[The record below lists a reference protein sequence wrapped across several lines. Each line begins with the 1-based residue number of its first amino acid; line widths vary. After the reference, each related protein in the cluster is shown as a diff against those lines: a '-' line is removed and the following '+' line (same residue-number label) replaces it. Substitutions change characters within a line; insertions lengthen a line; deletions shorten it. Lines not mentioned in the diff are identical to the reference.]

1 MARTVGS
8 NGARTEEAIRKAATR
23 LIARHG
29 YEATTLRMLSQAVG
43 IQSAAVYRY
52 FASKQDMLR
61 DLMVQHMSHLLE
73 SWEKARPASSDPLQ
87 QLVGFVHFHVE
98 YHMDR
103 PDEVFLSYMEL
114 RSLQPKNYRVVV
126 DLRRCYELIL
136 RNILD
141 RGVKTGQFHVADVK
155 VATMAIIAMMTGI
168 NVWYR
173 ARGRLSRRRIVE
185 IYTRLVLNSVE
196 ADQSAAP
203 EQSGMTLR

>member
-8 NGARTEEAIRKAATR
+8 NGVRTEEAIRKAATR

-114 RSLQPKNYRVVV
+114 RSLEPESYRVIV
-126 DLRRCYELIL
+126 DLRRRYELIL
-136 RNILD
+136 RDILD
-141 RGVKTGQFHVADVK
+141 RGAKAGQFHVADVK
-155 VATMAIIAMMTGI
+155 VATMAIIAMLTGI

-185 IYTRLVLNSVE
+185 IYTRLVLDSVE
-196 ADQSAAP
+196 ADQSALR
-203 EQSGMTLR
+203 QSGAA

>member
-8 NGARTEEAIRKAATR
+8 NGARTEEAIRKAATS

-29 YEATTLRMLSQAVG
+29 YEAMTLRMLSQAVG

-73 SWEKARPASSDPLQ
+73 SWEKARPANSDPLQ

-114 RSLQPKNYRVVV
+114 RSLEPENYRVVV
-126 DLRRCYELIL
+126 DLRRRYELIL
-136 RNILD
+136 RDILN
-141 RGVKTGQFHVADVK
+141 RGVKAGQFYVSDVK
-155 VATMAIIAMMTGI
+155 VATMAIIAMLTGI

-185 IYTRLVLNSVE
+185 IYTRLVLDSVE
-196 ADQSAAP
+196 ADQSALR
-203 EQSGMTLR
+203 QSGAA

>member
-52 FASKQDMLR
+52 FASKQHMLR

-114 RSLQPKNYRVVV
+114 RSLQSGNYRVVV
-126 DLRRCYELIL
+126 DLRRRYELIL

-155 VATMAIIAMMTGI
+155 VATMAIIAMLTGI

-173 ARGRLSRRRIVE
+173 ARGRLSRRGIVE
-185 IYTRLVLNSVE
+185 IYTKLVLDSVE
-196 ADQSAAP
+196 ADQSALR
-203 EQSGMTLR
+203 QSGAA

>member
-61 DLMVQHMSHLLE
+61 DLMVQHMSHLLK
-73 SWEKARPASSDPLQ
+73 SWEKVRPASSDPLQ

-114 RSLQPKNYRVVV
+114 RSLEPESYRVIV
-126 DLRRCYELIL
+126 DLRRRYELIL
-136 RNILD
+136 RDILD
-141 RGVKTGQFHVADVK
+141 RGVKAGQFHVADVK

-185 IYTRLVLNSVE
+185 IYTRLVLDSVV
-196 ADQSAAP
+196 SAG
-203 EQSGMTLR
+203 QRMN

>member
-8 NGARTEEAIRKAATR
+8 NGARTEEAIRKAATH

-43 IQSAAVYRY
+43 VQSAAVYRY

-73 SWEKARPASSDPLQ
+73 SWEKVRPASSDPLQ
-87 QLVGFVHFHVE
+87 QLVGFVRFHVE

-103 PDEVFLSYMEL
+103 RDEVFLSYMEL
-114 RSLQPKNYRVVV
+114 RSLEPESYRVIV
-126 DLRRCYELIL
+126 DLRRRYELIL
-136 RNILD
+136 RDILD
-141 RGVKTGQFHVADVK
+141 RGVKAGQFHVADVK
-155 VATMAIIAMMTGI
+155 VATMAIIAMLTSI

-185 IYTRLVLNSVE
+185 IYTRLVLDSVE

-203 EQSGMTLR
+203 ERSGMTLR